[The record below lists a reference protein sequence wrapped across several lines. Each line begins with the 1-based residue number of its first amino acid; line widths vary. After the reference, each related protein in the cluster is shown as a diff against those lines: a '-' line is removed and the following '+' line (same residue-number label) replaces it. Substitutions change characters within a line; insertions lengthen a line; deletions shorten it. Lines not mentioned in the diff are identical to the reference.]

1 MIKDLPCKLKTMR
14 QQYGL
19 SQKQVA
25 EILEI
30 SPSIVSA
37 YETGERT
44 PSTEVILSL
53 SRLFQCST
61 DYLLG
66 RQNNQSNTCLNTD
79 GLTDEQIRALQIL
92 INTIKN
98 PT

>member
-1 MIKDLPCKLKTMR
+1 MINGLPEKLKAMR
-14 QQYGL
+14 IKFGL

-25 EILEI
+25 DRLGV

-53 SRLFQCST
+53 AYLYQCST
-61 DYLLG
+61 DYLLDKK
-66 RQNNQSNTCLNTD
+66 QNDTASVINVD
-79 GLTDEQIRALQIL
+79 GLTDKQLKAIRSL
-92 INTIKN
+92 IDSIRDSK
-98 PT
+98 

>member
-1 MIKDLPCKLKTMR
+1 MIKDLPDKLKSLR

-25 EILEI
+25 EILKI
-30 SPSIVSA
+30 SPSVVSA

-53 SRLFQCST
+53 SWLFQCST

-66 RQNNQSNTCLNTD
+66 RQAEQPKPVLNTD
-79 GLTDEQIRALQIL
+79 GLTDEQIKALQAL
-92 INTIKN
+92 IDTMK
-98 PT
+98 

>member
-1 MIKDLPCKLKTMR
+1 MIKDLPDKLKSLR

-25 EILEI
+25 EILKI
-30 SPSIVSA
+30 SPSVVSA

-53 SRLFQCST
+53 SWLFQCST

-66 RQNNQSNTCLNTD
+66 RQAEQPKPVLNTD
-79 GLTDEQIRALQIL
+79 GLTYEQIKALQAL
-92 INTIKN
+92 IDTMK
-98 PT
+98 